1 MSEHGTQQHLSDFI
15 QAFQQG
21 NHFSKMASFVLF
33 KMVLQYLSVS
43 PPDSEAMELWV
54 NNNLF
59 QH

>member
-33 KMVLQYLSVS
+33 KNGSPIFVS
-43 PPDSEAMELWV
+43 FPT
-54 NNNLF
+54 
-59 QH
+59 